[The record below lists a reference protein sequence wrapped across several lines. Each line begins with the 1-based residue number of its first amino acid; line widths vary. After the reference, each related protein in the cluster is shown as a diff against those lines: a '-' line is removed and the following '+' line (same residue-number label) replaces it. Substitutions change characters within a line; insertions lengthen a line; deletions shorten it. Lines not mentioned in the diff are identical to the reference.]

1 MTTTP
6 DEASQGIDDLYNL
19 GVYGEHRN
27 SNGHQNGQEKAEP
40 GPLRLKVYNM
50 QDVVPMP
57 VTWLWPG
64 RFPTGKFCM
73 LAGDPG
79 LGKSYLTL
87 DIAARVSLGGMWP
100 DGGPVKQGNVLIISV
115 EDGLADTIRPRL
127 DLLGADLTHIRAI
140 GATVENEEETKSFN
154 LQDHLQLLA
163 DQIIEFK
170 ASLLILDPVLAFTGN
185 KDTHKSSDV
194 RAVMAPLAEMAD
206 QTQCTIL
213 AIIHLN
219 KKSGEFNS
227 IYRLTG
233 SLDFAAAARSVMV
246 VGKHP
251 DIEGRR
257 VFAPVKMNLSA
268 MPTSIEFS
276 FTEDGIFAWGQ
287 ETTLEANDV
296 LAVPGNAED
305 QTTREQVKDFLA
317 DILHD
322 GPMFAKDVWRAVDD
336 HGYAKNTVR
345 RAADELGIVTWQNKV
360 KTGSKG
366 SPGWTWSLLPEDGYE
381 GGTSND

>member
-1 MTTTP
+1 MTTP
-6 DEASQGIDDLYNL
+6 GESAQDLDAEYNL
-19 GVYGEHRN
+19 GFYGDHRN
-27 SNGHQNGQEKAEP
+27 GKQEEP
-40 GPLRLKVYNM
+40 EPLRLKVYNLKDIAP
-50 QDVVPMP
+50 QPI
-57 VTWLWPG
+57 TWLWPR

-100 DGGPVKQGNVLIISV
+100 DGGPVNIGNVLIISV
-115 EDGLADTIRPRL
+115 EDGMADTIVPRL
-127 DLLGADLTHIRAI
+127 ILLDADLARIRCI
-140 GATVENEEETKSFN
+140 GATVENNVETKSFN
-154 LQDHLQLLA
+154 LQDHLQLLE
-163 DQIIEFK
+163 DQILEFK
-170 ASLLILDPVLAFTGN
+170 ATLLILDPVLAFTGN

-206 QTQCTIL
+206 ATQCTIL
-213 AIIHLN
+213 SIIHLN

-268 MPTSIEFS
+268 MPPAMEYS
-276 FTEDGIFAWGQ
+276 FTDDGIFAWGQ
-287 ETTLEANDV
+287 ETTLEANDI
-296 LAVPGNAED
+296 LSVPINPED
-305 QTTREQVKDFLA
+305 KSTREQIKDFLL
-317 DILHD
+317 DLLQD
-322 GPMFAKDVWRAVDD
+322 GPMYAKDIWRAVDD
-336 HGYAKNTVR
+336 HGFAKNTVR
-345 RAADELGIVTWQNKV
+345 RAADDIGVQTWQNKG
-360 KTGSKG
+360 KAGAKG
-366 SPGWTWSLLPEDGYE
+366 SPGWTWGLLPPDDSEYV
-381 GGTSND
+381 GT

>member
-1 MTTTP
+1 MTTP
-6 DEASQGIDDLYNL
+6 GESAQDLSDLYNL
-19 GVYGEHRN
+19 GAYGDHRN
-27 SNGHQNGQEKAEP
+27 GNNNGQKEEP
-40 GPLRLKVYNM
+40 EPLRLKVYNL
-50 QDVVPMP
+50 QDIAPQP
-57 VTWLWPG
+57 VTWLWPQ
-64 RFPTGKFCM
+64 RFPVGKFCM

-87 DIAARVSLGGMWP
+87 DVASRISLGGKWP
-100 DGGPVKQGNVLIISV
+100 NGGDVPIGNVLIISV
-115 EDGLADTIRPRL
+115 EDGMADTIVPRL
-127 DLLGADLTHIRAI
+127 TLLGADLKRIRCI
-140 GATVENEEETKSFN
+140 GATVENSEETRAFN
-154 LQDHLQLLA
+154 LQDHLQLLE
-163 DQIIEFK
+163 DQILEFK
-170 ASLLILDPVLAFTGN
+170 ATLLILDPVLAFTGN

-206 QTQCTIL
+206 ATQCTIL

-268 MPTSIEFS
+268 MPPAIEFA
-276 FTEDGIFAWGQ
+276 FLDDGLFAWGQ
-287 ETTLEANDV
+287 ESTLEANDI
-296 LAVPGNAED
+296 LSVPINPED
-305 QTTREQVKDFLA
+305 KSTREQVKDFLL
-317 DILHD
+317 DLLHD
-322 GPMFAKDVWRAVDD
+322 GPMYAKDIWRAVDD

-345 RAADELGIVTWQNKV
+345 RAADDIGVQTWQNKG
-360 KTGSKG
+360 KAGAKG
-366 SPGWTWSLLPEDGYE
+366 SPGWTWGLLPPDESDNL
-381 GGTSND
+381 GT